1 MVRAVNVGGT
11 ARLPMAEWRTL
22 AEELGASDVATYI
35 QSGNLVCTPPGDA
48 DEFDRAL
55 ERAVEERFG
64 FFREVISRDR
74 SELVAALEAFPF
86 GDDPPK
92 FAHIVFLVEEPA
104 PESIAAAS
112 EMSTGEDA
120 WSVRGREFFV
130 RYANGA
136 GRENPGL
143 TRVGRLLG
151 VPGTSRSLLTVRKLV
166 ALAE

>member
-11 ARLPMAEWRTL
+11 ARLPMAEWRAL

-48 DEFDRAL
+48 DDFDRAL

-86 GDDPPK
+86 VDDPPK
-92 FAHIVFLVEEPA
+92 FAHIVFLVSEPT
-104 PESIAAAS
+104 PESIVAAG
-112 EMSTGEDA
+112 EVPTGEDVWA
-120 WSVRGREFFV
+120 LRGREFFV

-136 GRENPGL
+136 GRSNPGL
-143 TRVGRLLG
+143 TKVGRLLG
-151 VPGTSRSLLTVRKLV
+151 VPGTSRNLLTVRKLV